1 MVLAVTIALCSC
13 NRKTIYHHYEHTSLA
28 GWEKS
33 DTIVFC
39 VPPVPQSTVLHE
51 EVELRIS
58 DRYPFMGLSLVVEHT
73 TLPAGT
79 TPKAGKALP
88 AGLVRTDTLNCS
100 LVDENGNFKVKGVG
114 YYQYHFHL
122 TDISVN
128 EGDSLVVALRHAMRR
143 ETLPGIADVGIKLH
157 AY

>member
-1 MVLAVTIALCSC
+1 MALCGC
-13 NRKTIYHHYEHTSLA
+13 NRKTIYHHYEHTPLA

-58 DRYPFMGLSLVVEHT
+58 NRYPFMGLSLVVDHT
-73 TLPAGT
+73 TLPANASRKT
-79 TPKAGKALP
+79 GKTMP
-88 AGLVRTDTLNCS
+88 AGLMRTDTLNCS
-100 LVDENGNFKVKGVG
+100 LVGEDGNFKVKGVG

-128 EGDSLVVALRHAMRR
+128 EGDSLVVAIRHAMRR
-143 ETLPGIADVGIKLH
+143 ETLPGIADVGIKLRG
-157 AY
+157 Y